1 MRDKNTDKFFYAF
14 CRGDL
19 SLREKVLKIK
29 RNEQVLENEVKQN
42 GFERVLH
49 PTDGKYKHLSEVV
62 NEKLKHPEHI
72 KLGSPLYYD
81 EMLSIVLYTGTDVY
95 KDLRDNEIAGNYEK
109 WKVMSTTL
117 ESALHYLGES

>member
-1 MRDKNTDKFFYAF
+1 
-14 CRGDL
+14 L

-29 RNEQVLENEVKQN
+29 RNEQILENEVIQN

-62 NEKLKHPEHI
+62 KEKLKHPEHI
-72 KLGSPLYYD
+72 KLGLPLYYD
-81 EMLSIVLYTGTDVY
+81 EMLSIALYTGTDVY